1 MTQRPRDVLTPKE
14 ISDRTG
20 FSYAAILRAIR
31 RGDLIAFEPIARQ
44 YRIGL
49 AEYERWLHQPIRQ
62 AAPPVSEAA
71 TYGRRSRVDRDPQS
85 PGSFARLRA
94 LERGR

>member
-14 ISDRTG
+14 ISDRAG

-31 RGDLIAFEPIARQ
+31 RGDLVAFEPIARQ
-44 YRIGL
+44 YRIGV

-62 AAPPVSEAA
+62 AVPPVRSEAA
-71 TYGRRSRVDRDPQS
+71 HGRRSRADRDPES

-94 LERGR
+94 IERG

>member
-31 RGDLIAFEPIARQ
+31 RGELVAFEPIARQ
-44 YRIGL
+44 YRIGV

-62 AAPPVSEAA
+62 AAPSVSGAA
-71 TYGRRSRVDRDPQS
+71 AHGRRPRADRDPES
-85 PGSFARLRA
+85 PGSFTRLRA
-94 LERGR
+94 IEQG